1 MIKLLTSHKIFIASI
16 LSKILI
22 FFLGDEKKIIKRNNI
37 KYEVDLNE
45 GIDLGIFLNIK
56 NERKIFNI
64 KKLINI
70 KSRLNLIDIGS
81 NIGSVTLP
89 MSKLYTRS
97 SIYAIEPTY
106 YAYNKLI
113 TNILL
118 NPKLKKRIK
127 PMNYLI
133 SKSKKPK
140 MVHSSWGLN
149 YEKQKHKIHLGSLK
163 KINYKNIISLN
174 KLIKKINKKIHFIK
188 IDVDGF
194 EFEVLQSGIF
204 YINKYKPIIHIE
216 FAPYLHKEFG
226 YSSKKLIN
234 LIKNKLKYNFYNEN
248 LKKITDIDKY
258 ILSIKNRSENFFLIP
273 YVNS

>member
-22 FFLGDEKKIIKRNNI
+22 LFLGNEKKIIKRNNI
-37 KYEVDLNE
+37 NYEIDLNE
-45 GIDLGIFLNIK
+45 GIDLGIYLNIK
-56 NERKIFNI
+56 NERKLFNI
-64 KKLINI
+64 INLLNISSKLNF
-70 KSRLNLIDIGS
+70 IDIGS
-81 NIGSVTLP
+81 NIGSVSLP
-89 MSKLYTRS
+89 LSKLFKRS
-97 SIYAIEPTY
+97 LIYAIEPTF

-113 TNILL
+113 KNITL

-133 SKSKKPK
+133 SKYTKPK

-149 YEKQKHKIHLGSLK
+149 YKKNQHKIHLGTLK
-163 KINYKNIISLN
+163 KINKNKIISLDR
-174 KLIKKINKKIHFIK
+174 LIKRINKKIHFIK

-234 LIKNKLKYNFYNEN
+234 LIKKKLKYNFYNEN
-248 LKKITDIDKY
+248 LKKINDIDKY
-258 ILSIKNRSENFFLIP
+258 ILSIKKRSENFFLIP
-273 YVNS
+273 

>member
-1 MIKLLTSHKIFIASI
+1 MIKLLTSHKILIASI

-22 FFLGDEKKIIKRNNI
+22 LFLGNEKKIIKRDNI

-45 GIDLGIFLNIK
+45 GIDLGIYLNIK
-56 NERKIFNI
+56 NERKLFNI
-64 KKLINI
+64 KKILDI
-70 KSRLNLIDIGS
+70 KSRLNMVDIGS

-89 MSKLYTRS
+89 LSGLFRYST
-97 SIYAIEPTY
+97 IYAIEPTF

-113 TNILL
+113 KNIML
-118 NPKLKKRIK
+118 NPKLKTRIK

-133 SKSKKPK
+133 SKHAKPE

-149 YEKQKHKIHLGSLK
+149 YKKQKHKIHLGSLR
-163 KINYKNIISLN
+163 KINKKNIISLD
-174 KLIKKINKKIHFIK
+174 KLIKRINKKIHFIK

-194 EFEVLQSGIF
+194 EFEVLQSGLF

-216 FAPYLHKEFG
+216 FAPYLHQEFG

-234 LIKNKLKYNFYNEN
+234 LIRIKLKYNFYNEN

-258 ILSIKNRSENFFLIP
+258 ILSIKKRSENFFLMP
-273 YVNS
+273 SK

>member
-1 MIKLLTSHKIFIASI
+1 MK
-16 LSKILI
+16 
-22 FFLGDEKKIIKRNNI
+22 KKIIKRNNI

-70 KSRLNLIDIGS
+70 RSRLNLIDVGS

-89 MSKLYTRS
+89 LSGLFKQSY
-97 SIYAIEPTY
+97 IYAIEPTF

-113 TNILL
+113 KNIKL

-133 SKSKKPK
+133 CKNTKPN

-149 YEKQKHKIHLGSLK
+149 NIKKKHKIHLGTLK
-163 KINYKNIISLN
+163 EINKKNITSLDR
-174 KLIKKINKKIHFIK
+174 LTKKINKKIHFIK

-194 EFEVLQSGIF
+194 EFEVLQSGLF

-234 LIKNKLKYNFYNEN
+234 LIRNKLKYNFYNEN

-258 ILSIKNRSENFFLIP
+258 ILSIKKRSENFFLIP
-273 YVNS
+273 

>member
-1 MIKLLTSHKIFIASI
+1 MIKLLTSHKILIASL
-16 LSKILI
+16 LSRILI
-22 FFLGDEKKIIKRNNI
+22 FFLGDKKKIIKRNNI

-56 NERKIFNI
+56 NENKIFNI
-64 KKLINI
+64 KKLIDI

-89 MSKLYTRS
+89 LSELFRRS
-97 SIYAIEPTY
+97 SIFAIEPTF

-113 TNILL
+113 KNITL

-133 SKSKKPK
+133 SKHSKPK
-140 MVHSSWGLN
+140 MVHSSWGLK
-149 YEKQKHKIHLGSLK
+149 YERNKHKIHLGTLK
-163 KINYKNIISLN
+163 EINKKKIISLDR
-174 KLIKKINKKIHFIK
+174 LIKRINKKIHFIK

-216 FAPYLHKEFG
+216 FAPYLHQEFG
-226 YSSKKLIN
+226 YSSKKLIS
-234 LIKNKLKYNFYNEN
+234 LIRNKLKYNFYNEN
-248 LKKITDIDKY
+248 LKEITNIDKY
-258 ILSIKNRSENFFLIP
+258 ILSIKKRSENFFLIP
-273 YVNS
+273 

>member
-1 MIKLLTSHKIFIASI
+1 MIKLLTSHKILIASI

-22 FFLGDEKKIIKRNNI
+22 LFLGNEKKIIKRDNI

-45 GIDLGIFLNIK
+45 GIDLGIYLNIK
-56 NERKIFNI
+56 NERKLLNI
-64 KKLINI
+64 KKILDI
-70 KSRLNLIDIGS
+70 KSRLNMVDIGS

-89 MSKLYTRS
+89 LSGLFRYST
-97 SIYAIEPTY
+97 IYAIEPTF

-113 TNILL
+113 KNIML
-118 NPKLKKRIK
+118 NPKLKTRIK

-133 SKSKKPK
+133 SKHAKPE

-149 YEKQKHKIHLGSLK
+149 YKKQKHKIHLGSLR
-163 KINYKNIISLN
+163 KINKKNIISLD
-174 KLIKKINKKIHFIK
+174 KLIKRINKKIHFIK

-194 EFEVLQSGIF
+194 EFEVLQSGLF

-216 FAPYLHKEFG
+216 FAPYLHQEFG

-234 LIKNKLKYNFYNEN
+234 LIRIKLKYNFYNEN

-258 ILSIKNRSENFFLIP
+258 ILSIKKRSENFFLMP
-273 YVNS
+273 SN